1 MMLGDLKTNHAT
13 KSHHDL
19 ADQEAEKMMIGEENP
34 IEIASIE
41 RRRMKEREDQVD
53 LQKGKEDLDLTIQ
66 EDRRGAAVVITGD
79 LPEIRT
85 TKSPLGMIRVE
96 KTLERNKEPRMREE
110 VRIEIGSKDP
120 RKDMN
125 LQKPHN
131 QSQKKK

>member
-53 LQKGKEDLDLTIQ
+53 QLIGKEDLDLMIQ
-66 EDRRGAAVVITGD
+66 EGRRGVAVVNIGD
-79 LPEIRT
+79 YPEIRT
-85 TKSPLGMIRVE
+85 TKNLLDMIKVE
-96 KTLERNKEPRMREE
+96 KTLERDKEPKMREE
-110 VRIEIGSKDP
+110 VRKEIGSKDP
-120 RKDMN
+120 RKDMD